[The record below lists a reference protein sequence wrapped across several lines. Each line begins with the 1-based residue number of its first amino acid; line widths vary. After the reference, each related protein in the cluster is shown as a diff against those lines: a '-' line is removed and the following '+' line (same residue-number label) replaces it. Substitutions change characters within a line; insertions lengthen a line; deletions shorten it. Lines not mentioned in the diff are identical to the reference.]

1 MYPSMHW
8 GRHLLGQIPPP
19 PTWADIPQAD
29 TPYGLTP
36 PGRHPSSP
44 TATAADCTHPT
55 GMCSYLSCSCRRQLP
70 RLSTKKEIIGNVV
83 VTLLTVGFNSCLF
96 ASVKFAPLGTV
107 GCLYRTA
114 VMVFC
119 MILSR
124 IIMKEKITI
133 PKVGVYVC

>member
-1 MYPSMHW
+1 MSEHEFMPQNVEWKQEHAE
-8 GRHLLGQIPPP
+8 IP
-19 PTWADIPQAD
+19 TE
-29 TPYGLTP
+29 
-36 PGRHPSSP
+36 
-44 TATAADCTHPT
+44 
-55 GMCSYLSCSCRRQLP
+55 YLSCSCRRQMP
-70 RLSTKKEIIGNVV
+70 RLSTKKEIVGNVV

-133 PKVGVYVC
+133 PKVSVNVR